1 MKSLVLIRSEAR
13 NSDDLALAVTTAG
26 TSGVLLNHL
35 VSELSTRSLDY
46 LDLVRTGVEVVLASV
61 TEALYHLSQKLP

>member
-13 NSDDLALAVTTAG
+13 NSDDLTLAITTARA
-26 TSGVLLNHL
+26 SGVLLNHL
-35 VSELSTRSLDY
+35 VSELSTRSLDD

-61 TEALYHLSQKLP
+61 T